1 MALTDADDGDRGA
14 VETDESVGIDNDVE
28 QVEKS
33 SDDASAVGLIHRS
46 TRCLERVRR
55 ILTVWVCWQHWIGPV
70 LQLPSVAAPGV
81 GVATA
86 KAMKKRMTATK
97 EAETRANM
105 LKTVVKRRKSCI
117 NDCLSSD

>member
-1 MALTDADDGDRGA
+1 MALADADYGDGRA
-14 VETDESVGIDNDVE
+14 IKTDESVGVNDDVE

-33 SDDASAVGLIHRS
+33 SDDASAVGLVHIS
-46 TRCLERVRR
+46 TRCLERDRH

-117 NDCLSSD
+117 DDLA